1 MAKREKHIEALILRA
16 EERLSLNQIA
26 ERLGVSKGSVSLWLR
41 DCPLSEEEKRERM
54 REPNLGNQHGKKSF
68 EEEPSKFYRASEV
81 ESLTT
86 SQKGDI
92 AEYAVAF
99 RLAAHGF
106 CIHKPYSSGG
116 VDWLAENP
124 KTGKIFRIE
133 VKWASKAKE
142 GLPFIRLRRSSNGQR
157 YDKDYFDFIVGY
169 YFYSDTAYV
178 YSFSEISKNKTI
190 ITISETA
197 AERWDKL
204 K

>member
-1 MAKREKHIEALILRA
+1 MAKREKHIEAITLRA

-26 ERLGVSKGSVSLWLR
+26 ERLGVSKSSVSLWLSE
-41 DCPLSEEEKRERM
+41 CPLSEEEKRERM
-54 REPNLGNQHGKKSF
+54 REANLGNQHGKKPLR
-68 EEEPSKFYRASEV
+68 EPSKLYRASEV

-99 RLAAHGF
+99 RLAVHGF
-106 CIHKPYSSGG
+106 SIHKPYSSGG

-142 GLPFIRLRRSSNGQR
+142 GLPFIRLTRSSNGQR
-157 YDKDYFDFIVGY
+157 YDNNYFDFIVGY
-169 YFYSDTAYV
+169 DFYSDTAYV